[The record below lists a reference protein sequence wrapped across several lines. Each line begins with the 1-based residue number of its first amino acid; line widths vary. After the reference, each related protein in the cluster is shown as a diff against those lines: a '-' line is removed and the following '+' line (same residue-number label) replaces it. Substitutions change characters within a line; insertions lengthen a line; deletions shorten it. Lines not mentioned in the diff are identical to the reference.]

1 MAGALRRPFSPGSI
15 APMLRLALPMLA
27 LSFAAFA
34 ATRAAAADPV
44 CADFGR
50 WRDDGTQPMPRWQ
63 VDDASAR
70 IADEGTRVFAAAL
83 VSPPFLVPA
92 RGLDLAWQQRRDLSW
107 ASSAGVLD
115 VAIDGGDWRD
125 FTAVGG
131 RFDDGGY
138 DARAFAGNPLG
149 ARPAWGRD
157 VALSATRAQLPASLA
172 RHSVRLR
179 FRLGS
184 GGTGEQRSGWAIT
197 GFRCEAR

>member
-27 LSFAAFA
+27 LSFAAFAAFA

-70 IADEGTRVFAAAL
+70 I
-83 VSPPFLVPA
+83 
-92 RGLDLAWQQRRDLSW
+92 
-107 ASSAGVLD
+107 
-115 VAIDGGDWRD
+115 GDWRD
-125 FTAVGG
+125 FTTVGG
-131 RFDDGGY
+131 HFDDGGY